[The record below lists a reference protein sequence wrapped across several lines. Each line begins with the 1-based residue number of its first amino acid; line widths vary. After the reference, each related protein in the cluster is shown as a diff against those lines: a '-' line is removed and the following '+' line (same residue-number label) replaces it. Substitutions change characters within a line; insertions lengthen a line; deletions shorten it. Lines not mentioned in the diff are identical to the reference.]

1 MSRLRSLVSALLV
14 AGGAALLLH
23 GCQENPQVTEPEFSA
38 TKTPRLLTVTGGG
51 NGSGKVTAPA
61 VGEAPALSCSIQ
73 SGSYSPS
80 ACDEAYGW
88 KSNVTLTATADP
100 GSSFAGWSGACSG
113 TGTCK
118 VMMVQSKDVKATF
131 NGMGVATYTL
141 SVTGTGT
148 GSGIVKTPT
157 GFSPAIN
164 CTITSGTRSG
174 TCSAS
179 YTSNT
184 SVSLASTATTG
195 SFDGWG
201 GACSGT
207 GSCVLAMTAD
217 RAVTAGYTAPVGVE
231 ATVGKW
237 DAPVFN
243 TPVIS
248 VHLSYLLNGK
258 ALLWGHAGE
267 PQLWDP
273 VSGGFTQ
280 VADNTCSGSNCELF
294 CAGQTWLKDGSLLV
308 AGGHNEALGDFNGL
322 RQASIFNGTSW
333 STTGSMTY
341 LRWYPTLVELETGDV
356 VAISGTQDSP
366 SNGAAIPERF
376 NGSTWTALTG
386 AQFNVSMYPRAFLEP
401 KNGWIYYAGQDV
413 PHYLNPSGSGS
424 WTSAPPRVVG
434 NRDYGAAV
442 MLDSK
447 VLYVGG
453 GGDDCTNA
461 SSPLPQNTAEMVDL
475 AAATPTWTAVA
486 SMAFRRRHLN
496 ATILPDGTVLV
507 TGGTSACG
515 FTDPSGGVFAAEN
528 YNPATNT
535 WSTWANAST
544 IRVYHSTAML
554 LRDGRILYT
563 GSGDGGGVPQQN
575 NYEIFS
581 PPYLFKGTRPV
592 YNLGSNSVHY
602 GQPFTVTTSDAA
614 SIQKVTLIRQ
624 SSTTHAF
631 DAGQRLNTLSFPKA
645 LDGQSL
651 TVTPPASG
659 RIAPPGPYMLFIVNS
674 QGVPSVAQSVLLS
687 P

>member
-1 MSRLRSLVSALLV
+1 MSRLPPLVSALLIAV
-14 AGGAALLLH
+14 GAALLLH

-38 TKTPRLLTVTGGG
+38 TKTPRQLTVTGGG

-73 SGSYSPS
+73 SGSFSPS
-80 ACDEAYGW
+80 ACTEAYGW

-148 GSGIVKTPT
+148 GSGTVKTPT
-157 GFSPAIN
+157 GFTPAIN

-174 TCSAS
+174 TCSGS
-179 YTSNT
+179 YTSGT

-207 GSCVLAMTAD
+207 GSCTLAMTAD
-217 RAVTAGYTAPVGVE
+217 RAVSASYTAPPGVE

-243 TPVIS
+243 TPVIG
-248 VHLSYLLNGK
+248 VHLSYLVNGK
-258 ALLWGHAGE
+258 ALLWGHGGE

-280 VADNTCSGSNCELF
+280 VTDNTCSGSNCELF
-294 CAGQTWLKDGSLLV
+294 CAGQTFLKDGRLLV
-308 AGGHNEALGDFNGL
+308 AGGHNETLGDFNGL

-341 LRWYPTLVELETGDV
+341 LRWYPTLVELENGDV

-366 SNGAAIPERF
+366 GNLATVPERF
-376 NGSTWTALTG
+376 NGSAWTALTG
-386 AQFNVSMYPRAFLEP
+386 AQFGVSMFPRAFLEP
-401 KNGWIYYAGQDV
+401 KNGWIYYAGEDD
-413 PHYLNPSGSGS
+413 PHYLDPSGSGS
-424 WTSAPPRVVG
+424 WSSAPPRVVG

-461 SSPLPQNTAEMVDL
+461 SSPLPQNTAEVVDL

-575 NYEIFS
+575 TYEFFS
-581 PPYLFKGTRPV
+581 PPYLFKGARPT
-592 YNLGSNSVHY
+592 YTLDSAAVHY
-602 GQPFTVTTSDAA
+602 GQPFKVMTPDAA
-614 SIQKVTLIRQ
+614 SIQKVTLIRH

-631 DAGQRLNTLSFPKA
+631 DAGQRLNTLSFTKA
-645 LDGQSL
+645 ADGLSL

-674 QGVPSVAQSVLLS
+674 EGVPSIAQSVLLS
-687 P
+687 Q

>member
-1 MSRLRSLVSALLV
+1 MSRLRSVMSALLV
-14 AGGAALLLH
+14 AAGAALLLH
-23 GCQENPQVTEPEFSA
+23 GCQENPQVTEPEFSP
-38 TKTPRLLTVTGGG
+38 TKTPRTLTVTGAGT
-51 NGSGKVTAPA
+51 GSGKVTAPD
-61 VGEAPALSCSIQ
+61 VGESGALTCSIVHGTYD
-73 SGSYSPS
+73 ST
-80 ACDEAYGW
+80 ACTKSYGW
-88 KSNVTLTATADP
+88 KSTVTLTATPDP
-100 GSSFAGWSGACSG
+100 GSSFAGWTGACSG

-118 VMMVQSKDVKATF
+118 VTMVQSHDVKATF
-131 NGMGVATYTL
+131 NGTGVATYTL
-141 SVTGTGT
+141 GVTGSGT
-148 GSGIVKTPT
+148 GSGTVKTPT

-174 TCSAS
+174 TCTAS
-179 YTSNT
+179 YTSGT
-184 SVSLASTATTG
+184 SVSLTSSATTG
-195 SFDGWG
+195 SFDGWS

-207 GSCVLAMTAD
+207 GTCTLAMTAN
-217 RAVTAGYTAPVGVE
+217 RSVTASYTAPAGVE

-243 TPVIS
+243 TPVIAL
-248 VHLSYLLNGK
+248 HLSYLSNGK
-258 ALLWGHAGE
+258 ALLWGHGGE

-273 VSGGFTQ
+273 ASGFTQ

-308 AGGHNEALGDFNGL
+308 AGGHNETLGDFNGL

-333 STTGSMTY
+333 STTGSMAY
-341 LRWYPTLVELETGDV
+341 LRWYPTLVELEDGDV
-356 VAISGTQDSP
+356 VAISGQQSGPGTY
-366 SNGAAIPERF
+366 ATIPERY

-386 AQFNVSMYPRAFLEP
+386 AQLSVPMYPRAFVEP
-401 KNGWIYYAGQDV
+401 KNGWIYYAGEGN
-413 PHYLNPSGSGS
+413 PAYLNPSGSGAWS
-424 WTSAPPRVVG
+424 GAASRRVG
-434 NRDYGAAV
+434 NRSYGAAV

-447 VLYVGG
+447 VLYIGG
-453 GGDDCTNA
+453 GGDNCT
-461 SSPLPQNTAEMVDL
+461 STTSPVPQNTAEMIDL
-475 AAATPTWTAVA
+475 AAGTPTWSAVA

-515 FTDPSGGVFAAEN
+515 FSDPSGGVFAAEN

-535 WSTWANAST
+535 WSTWANAS
-544 IRVYHSTAML
+544 IVRVYHSTAML

-581 PPYLFKGTRPV
+581 PPYLFKGTRPA
-592 YNLGSNSVHY
+592 YNLGSTAVHY
-602 GQPFTVTTSDAA
+602 GQSFTVTTPDAA
-614 SIQKVTLIRQ
+614 SIQKVTLIRH
-624 SSTTHAF
+624 SATTHAF
-631 DAGQRLNTLSFPKA
+631 DAGQRLNTLSFTKA